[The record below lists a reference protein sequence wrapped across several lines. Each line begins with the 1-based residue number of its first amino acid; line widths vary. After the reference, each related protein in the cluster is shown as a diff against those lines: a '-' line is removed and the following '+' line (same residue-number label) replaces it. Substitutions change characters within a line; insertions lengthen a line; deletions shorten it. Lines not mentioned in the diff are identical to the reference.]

1 MKYQFMRLQRA
12 HFKVAVMCRVLEV
25 SKSGY
30 YDWLDRPES
39 RRARRHRYLLT
50 KIRQAHIESR
60 EIYGAPRIHAEL
72 VDQGERVGKNTV
84 ARLMRREHI
93 QSKVHKR
100 FVVTTA
106 SNHTRKPAANVLSG
120 DFRAARANEK
130 WVSDVTFIP
139 TRKGWLY
146 LAAIM
151 DLYSRMIVG
160 WSMGER
166 NSTELIEG
174 ALRMAATHRRDI
186 KGVLLHSDQS
196 VQYASG
202 AYQRVLNDLGILCSM
217 SRKGNC
223 WDNAPME
230 SFFHSLK
237 TEWVGF
243 EDYKTRSEARAS
255 IFSYIELFYNR
266 KRRHSAIGYQ
276 SPMAY
281 EKIMMFLNRGV
292 RFSGGRSGL
301 DF

>member
-1 MKYQFMRLQRA
+1 MKYQFIRSQRT
-12 HFKVAVMCRVLEV
+12 HFKVAVMCRVLGV

-30 YDWLDRPES
+30 YDWRNRPES
-39 RRARRHRYLLT
+39 PRAKRHRYLLT

-60 EIYGAPRIHAEL
+60 KIYGAPRIHAEL
-72 VDQGERVGKNTV
+72 VDQGEQVGKNTV
-84 ARLMRREHI
+84 ANLMHLAQI

-100 FVVTTA
+100 FVVTTD
-106 SNHTRKPAANVLSG
+106 SRHTRKPAANVLSG
-120 DFRAARANEK
+120 DFKAARVNKK

-146 LAAIM
+146 LAVIM

-166 NSTELIEG
+166 NDTELIEK
-174 ALRMAATHRRDI
+174 ALRMAAAHRRDL

-196 VQYASG
+196 VQYTSG
-202 AYQRVLNDLGILCSM
+202 SYQRTLNNFGIICSM

-237 TEWVGF
+237 TECVGF
-243 EDYKTRSEARAS
+243 EDYKSHSEARAS

-281 EKIMMFLNRGV
+281 ENTINV
-292 RFSGGRSGL
+292 S
-301 DF
+301 

>member
-1 MKYQFMRLQRA
+1 VKYQFIRSQRTQ
-12 HFKVAVMCRVLEV
+12 FKVAVMCRVLEV

-39 RRARRHRYLLT
+39 RRGKRHRYLLT
-50 KIRQAHIESR
+50 KIRQAYIESR
-60 EIYGAPRIHAEL
+60 KIYGAPRIHAEL
-72 VDQGERVGKNTV
+72 VNQGEQVGKNTV
-84 ARLMRREHI
+84 ANLMRREQI

-100 FVVTTA
+100 FVVTTD
-106 SNHTRKPAANVLSG
+106 SRHTRKPAANVLSG
-120 DFRAARANEK
+120 DFKAARVNEK

-146 LAAIM
+146 LAVIM

-166 NSTELIEG
+166 NGTELIED
-174 ALRMAATHRRDI
+174 ALRMATTHRRDI

-202 AYQRVLNDLGILCSM
+202 SYQRTLNSLGIKCSM

-237 TEWVGF
+237 TECVGF
-243 EDYKTRSEARAS
+243 EDYKSRSEARGS
-255 IFSYIELFYNR
+255 IFSYIEFFYNR
-266 KRRHSAIGYQ
+266 KRRHSAIGYRN
-276 SPMAY
+276 PMAY
-281 EKIMMFLNRGV
+281 ERAIGV
-292 RFSGGRSGL
+292 S
-301 DF
+301 